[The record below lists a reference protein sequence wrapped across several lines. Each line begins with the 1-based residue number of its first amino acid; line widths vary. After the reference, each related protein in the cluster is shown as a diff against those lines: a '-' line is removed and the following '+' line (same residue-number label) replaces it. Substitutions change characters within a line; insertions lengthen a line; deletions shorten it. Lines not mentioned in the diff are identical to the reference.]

1 MNIKIVIC
9 FIIICFLPAASAVT
23 TDRVWAAKTSGYVKL
38 NESLAYENYLIRAT
52 AFGGSNAS
60 LAIYKDQSLIAA
72 DEFKVNDFRIYNNI
86 GITLLGIR
94 GDYSWIALSKLEDR
108 DIWTPMETTT
118 LKWGDN
124 YSIQNYSIS
133 IDALGT
139 NTVNLTISNKTMSET
154 GIFQKD
160 GFKDFGNLRI
170 AVRSINRTGFVELE
184 SLTFKPSEI
193 KAEIITDKDEYYP
206 DETVGVIINLTSDD
220 TQNIAGIILES
231 KDPIK
236 IQPDVFSISG
246 IKGTKSYKSLITR
259 LPPNSTIKLTA
270 QVETRDYYNNARL
283 LTVSKDIQITP
294 NISIAKHIPEETD
307 DENVPVELYVYN
319 SGMGNK
325 SISIHDTVPSGF
337 TAGQQPDWNIEL
349 GYKKSTNLTY
359 YITPQKPGKYELQPA
374 TARWDGQS
382 SVSKTTGTTVHMPY
396 ITMTK
401 KAQNNGSLTDVELA
415 ISNTGDRPAIVMV
428 SDKIPNA
435 YPLVFGKPTW
445 SGLIEGGDKFSI
457 GYSLRGNIVSLPAA
471 NATYRDIRGTT
482 RQTMSNSIDT
492 EKAISSDNP
501 GETSPI
507 NAGRN
512 EIIIFMVSSFLVIA
526 AIIGSVAIAAY
537 LITRFKTRSG

>member
-23 TDRVWAAKTSGYVKL
+23 TDRVWAAKTSGYIKL
-38 NESLAYENYLIRAT
+38 NESLAYENYLIRVT
-52 AFGGSNAS
+52 ALDGSNAS
-60 LAIYKDQSLIAA
+60 LALYKDQSLIAA
-72 DEFKVNDFRIYNNI
+72 DEFKVNEFKIYNGI

-108 DIWTPMETTT
+108 DIWTPLETTT

-184 SLTFKPSEI
+184 SLAFKPPEV
-193 KAEIITDKDEYYP
+193 KAEIITNKDEYYP
-206 DETVGVIINLTSDD
+206 DETVDVIINLTSDD
-220 TQNIAGIILES
+220 TQNIAGIVL
-231 KDPIK
+231 DTNNPIK

-246 IKGTKSYKSLITR
+246 IKGTKSFESRITR
-259 LPPNSTIKLTA
+259 LPPNSTIKLIA

-283 LTVSKDIQITP
+283 LTISKDIQITP
-294 NISIAKHIPEETD
+294 NISIAKIIPEETD

-319 SGMGNK
+319 SGMDNK
-325 SISIHDTVPSGF
+325 SISIHDDIPSGF
-337 TAGQQPDWNIEL
+337 TTSEQHDWNIEL
-349 GYKKSTNLTY
+349 GYKNSRNLMY
-359 YITPQKPGKYELQPA
+359 NITPQKPRKYELPPA
-374 TARWDGQS
+374 IARWDDQS
-382 SVSKTTGTTVHMPY
+382 SVSRVNYTTVHMPY
-396 ITMTK
+396 ITITK

-415 ISNTGDRPAIVMV
+415 ISNTGDRPAMV
-428 SDKIPNA
+428 TLSDKIPDM
-435 YPLVFGKPTW
+435 YPLVFGKSTW
-445 SGLIEGGDKFSI
+445 SGFIEGGDKVSFE
-457 GYSLRGNIVSLPAA
+457 YSLQGNIVSLPAA
-471 NATYRDIRGTT
+471 NATYRDIRGIT
-482 RQTMSNSIDT
+482 RQALSNNIETKNAD
-492 EKAISSDNP
+492 SSDKAD
-501 GETSPI
+501 ETSPI

>member
-23 TDRVWAAKTSGYVKL
+23 TDRVWAAKTSGYIKL
-38 NESLAYENYLIRAT
+38 NESLAYENYLIRET
-52 AFGGSNAS
+52 ALDGGNAS
-60 LAIYKDQSLIAA
+60 LAIYKDQSLIATG
-72 DEFKVNDFRIYNNI
+72 EFKVNEFRIYNGI
-86 GITLLGIR
+86 GVTLLGIR
-94 GDYSWIALSKLEDR
+94 GDYLWIALSKLEDR

-139 NTVNLTISNKTMSET
+139 NTVNLTISNKTMSKT

-160 GFKDFGNLRI
+160 GFKDLGNLRI

-184 SLTFKPSEI
+184 SLTYNPSEV

-206 DETVGVIINLTSDD
+206 DETVEVVINLTSDD
-220 TQNIAGIILES
+220 TQNIAGIILDS
-231 KDPIK
+231 KDPIH
-236 IQPDVFSISG
+236 IQPDIFSVSG
-246 IKGTKSYKSLITR
+246 IKSTKSFKSRMTGM
-259 LPPNSTIKLTA
+259 PPNSTIKLTA

-307 DENVPVELYVYN
+307 DENVPVELYVYY

-374 TARWDGQS
+374 IARWDGQS

-415 ISNTGDRPAIVMV
+415 ISNTGDRPAIVTV
-428 SDKIPNA
+428 SDKIPE
-435 YPLVFGKPTW
+435 YPLVFGKSTW
-445 SGLIEGGDKFSI
+445 SGLIEGGDNVSI
-457 GYSLRGNIVSLPAA
+457 GYSLQGNIVSLPAA

-482 RQTMSNSIDT
+482 RHARSNNIET
-492 EKAISSDNP
+492 KKAVSSDKAD
-501 GETSPI
+501 ETSPI

-526 AIIGSVAIAAY
+526 AIIGSVALAAY
-537 LITRFKTRSG
+537 LITKFKTRSG

>member
-23 TDRVWAAKTSGYVKL
+23 TDRVWAAKTSGYIKL
-38 NESLAYENYLIRAT
+38 NESLAYENYLVKVT
-52 AFGGSNAS
+52 ASDGGNAS
-60 LAIYKDQSLIAA
+60 LAIYRDQSLIAA
-72 DEFKVNDFRIYNNI
+72 DEFRVNEFKIYNNI

-94 GDYSWIALSKLEDR
+94 GDYSWITLSKLEDR
-108 DIWTPMETTT
+108 DIWTPIETTT

-139 NTVNLTISNKTMSET
+139 DTVNLTISNKTMSET

-170 AVRSINRTGFVELE
+170 AVKSINRTGFVELE
-184 SLTFKPSEI
+184 SLTFKSPEV
-193 KAEIITDKDEYYP
+193 KAEIITGKDEYYP
-206 DETVGVIINLTSDD
+206 DETVEVIINLTSDD
-220 TQNIAGIILES
+220 TRNIAGIVL
-231 KDPIK
+231 DTNNQIK
-236 IQPDVFSISG
+236 IQPDMFSISG
-246 IKGTKSYKSLITR
+246 ITGTKSFKSRITG
-259 LPPNSTIKLTA
+259 LPSNSTIKLTA
-270 QVETRDYYNNARL
+270 LVETRDYYNNARL

-294 NISIAKHIPEETD
+294 NISITKRIPEETD
-307 DENVPVELYVYN
+307 DENIPVELYVYN
-319 SGMGNK
+319 SGLENK
-325 SISIHDTVPSGF
+325 SVSIHDAIPSGF
-337 TAGQQPDWNIEL
+337 IAGQQLDWNIEL
-349 GYKKSTNLTY
+349 GSKKSINLTY

-374 TARWDGQS
+374 IATWDDQS
-382 SVSKTTGTTVHMPY
+382 SVSRTAGTTVHMPY

-401 KAQNNGSLTDVELA
+401 KAQTNGSLTDVVLV
-415 ISNTGDRPAIVMV
+415 ISNSGDRPAIVMV
-428 SDKIPNA
+428 SDKIPDA
-435 YPLVFGKPTW
+435 HPLVFGDSTF
-445 SGLIEGGDKFSI
+445 SGLIEGGDKVSI
-457 GYSLRGNIVSLPAA
+457 AYSLQGNIVSLPAA

-482 RQTMSNSIDT
+482 RQVQSNNIET
-492 EKAISSDNP
+492 KKAVSSA

-537 LITRFKTRSG
+537 LITKFKTRST

>member
-23 TDRVWAAKTSGYVKL
+23 TDRVWAAKTSGYVKS
-38 NESLAYENYLIRAT
+38 NESLVYENYLIRAT
-52 AFGGSNAS
+52 ASDGSNSS
-60 LAIYKDQSLIAA
+60 LAIYKDQSLMAA
-72 DEFKVNDFRIYNNI
+72 DEFKVNEFKIYNGI
-86 GITLLGIR
+86 GVTLLGIR

-184 SLTFKPSEI
+184 SLAFKPPEV

-236 IQPDVFSISG
+236 IQPYMFSISG
-246 IKGTKSYKSLITR
+246 IKGTKSFKSLITR

-270 QVETRDYYNNARL
+270 QVETRD
-283 LTVSKDIQITP
+283 
-294 NISIAKHIPEETD
+294 AKRIPEETD

-319 SGMGNK
+319 SGMDNK
-325 SISIHDTVPSGF
+325 SISIHDVIPSGF
-337 TAGQQPDWNIEL
+337 TASEQLDWNITL
-349 GYKKSTNLTY
+349 GYKESTNLTY

-374 TARWDGQS
+374 IARWDDQS
-382 SVSKTTGTTVHMPY
+382 SISKKTGTTVHMPY

-401 KAQNNGSLTDVELA
+401 KAQNNGSLTDVVLV
-415 ISNTGDRPAIVMV
+415 ISNSGDRPAMV
-428 SDKIPNA
+428 TLSDKIPDA
-435 YPLVFGKPTW
+435 HPLVFGEPTW
-445 SGLIEGGDKFSI
+445 SGLIEGDDNVPIK
-457 GYSLRGNIVSLPAA
+457 YSLQGNIVSLPAA

-482 RQTMSNSIDT
+482 RQAQSNNIGT
-492 EKAISSDNP
+492 KKAFSSDNP

-537 LITRFKTRSG
+537 LITKFKTRSG

>member
-9 FIIICFLPAASAVT
+9 FIIICFLPTASAVT
-23 TDRVWAAKTSGYVKL
+23 TDRVWAAKTSGYIKS
-38 NESLAYENYLIRAT
+38 NESLAYENYLVKVT
-52 AFGGSNAS
+52 ASDGGNSS
-60 LAIYKDQSLIAA
+60 LAIYRDQSLIAA
-72 DEFKVNDFRIYNNI
+72 DEFKVNEFKIYNNI

-108 DIWTPMETTT
+108 DIWTPLETTI

-124 YSIQNYSIS
+124 YSIQNYSTS
-133 IDALGT
+133 IDTLGT
-139 NTVNLTISNKTMSET
+139 DTVNLTISNKTMSET
-154 GIFQKD
+154 GIFKKD

-170 AVRSINRTGFVELE
+170 AVRSINRTGFVDLE
-184 SLTFKPSEI
+184 SLTYNPAEV

-206 DETVGVIINLTSDD
+206 DETVEVIINLTSDD
-220 TQNIAGIILES
+220 TQNIAGIIL
-231 KDPIK
+231 DTNNPIK

-246 IKGTKSYKSLITR
+246 INGTKSFKSRMTR

-270 QVETRDYYNNARL
+270 QVETRDFYNNAHL
-283 LTVSKDIQITP
+283 LTISKDIQITP
-294 NISIAKHIPEETD
+294 NISISKHIPEETD

-319 SGMGNK
+319 SGMDNK
-325 SISIHDTVPSGF
+325 SISIHDVIPSVF
-337 TAGQQPDWNIEL
+337 TSGQQLDWNIEL

-374 TARWDGQS
+374 IAIWDNQS
-382 SVSKTTGTTVHMPY
+382 SASKTTGTTVHMPY

-401 KAQNNGSLTDVELA
+401 KVQNNRSFTDVGLV
-415 ISNTGDRPAIVMV
+415 INNSGDRPAMV
-428 SDKIPNA
+428 TLSDNIPDA
-435 YPLVFGKPTW
+435 HPLIFGESAW
-445 SGLIEGGDKFSI
+445 SGLIEGGGNVSI
-457 GYSLRGNIVSLPAA
+457 EYSLQGNIVSLPAA

-482 RQTMSNSIDT
+482 RQVQSNNIET
-492 EKAISSDNP
+492 KKADSSTS
-501 GETSPI
+501 ETSPI

-526 AIIGSVAIAAY
+526 AIIGSAAIAAY

>member
-23 TDRVWAAKTSGYVKL
+23 TDRVWAAKTSGYIKL
-38 NESLAYENYLIRAT
+38 NESLAYENYLVKVT
-52 AFGGSNAS
+52 ASDGGNSS
-60 LAIYKDQSLIAA
+60 LAIYRDQSLIAA
-72 DEFKVNDFRIYNNI
+72 DEFKVNEFRIYNNI

-139 NTVNLTISNKTMSET
+139 NTVNLTISNETMSET

-160 GFKDFGNLRI
+160 GFKDLGNLRI

-184 SLTFKPSEI
+184 SLTFKPPDV

-220 TQNIAGIILES
+220 TQNIAGIIL
-231 KDPIK
+231 DTDNPIN

-246 IKGTKSYKSLITR
+246 INGTKSFKSRISG

-270 QVETRDYYNNARL
+270 QVETRDFYNNARL
-283 LTVSKDIQITP
+283 TTLSKDIQITP

-319 SGMGNK
+319 SGTDNK
-325 SISIHDTVPSGF
+325 SISIHDDLPSGF

-349 GYKKSTNLTY
+349 GSKKSINLTY

-374 TARWDGQS
+374 IARWDDQS
-382 SVSKTTGTTVHMPY
+382 SVSKTTETTVHMPF

-401 KAQNNGSLTDVELA
+401 KAQNNGSLTDVELV
-415 ISNTGDRPAIVMV
+415 ISNSGDRPAIVMV
-428 SDKIPNA
+428 SDKIPDA
-435 YPLVFGKPTW
+435 HPLVFGEPTW
-445 SGLIEGGDKFSI
+445 AGLIEGGNNVSI
-457 GYSLRGNIVSLPAA
+457 GYSLQGNIVSLPAA

-482 RQTMSNSIDT
+482 RQVQSNNIET
-492 EKAISSDNP
+492 EKAVSSA

-526 AIIGSVAIAAY
+526 AIIGSVALAAY
-537 LITRFKTRSG
+537 LITKFKTRSG

>member
-23 TDRVWAAKTSGYVKL
+23 TDKVWAAKTSGYIKL
-38 NESLAYENYLIRAT
+38 NESLAYENYLVKVT
-52 AFGGSNAS
+52 ASDGENSS
-60 LAIYKDQSLIAA
+60 LALYKDQSLVAA
-72 DEFKVNDFRIYNNI
+72 GEYKVNDFKIYNDI
-86 GITLLGIR
+86 GVSLLGIR
-94 GDYSWIALSKLEDR
+94 GDYSWIALSKLEER

-124 YSIQNYSIS
+124 YSIQDYSIS

-139 NTVNLTISNKTMSET
+139 DTVNLTISNNTMSET

-160 GFKDFGNLRI
+160 GFKDLGNLRI

-184 SLTFKPSEI
+184 SMTYNPSEV

-206 DETVGVIINLTSDD
+206 DETVEVIINLTSDD
-220 TQNIAGIILES
+220 TQNIAGIILDS
-231 KDPIK
+231 NNPIK

-246 IKGTKSYKSLITR
+246 INGTKSFKSRMTG

-270 QVETRDYYNNARL
+270 QVETRDYYNNTRL

-319 SGMGNK
+319 SGMDDKN
-325 SISIHDTVPSGF
+325 ISIHDTIPSGF
-337 TAGQQPDWNIEL
+337 TVGQQLDWNIEL
-349 GYKKSTNLTY
+349 GYNKSTNLTY

-374 TARWDGQS
+374 IAVWDNQS
-382 SVSKTTGTTVHMPY
+382 SVSRTTETTVHMPY
-396 ITMTK
+396 ITITK

-415 ISNTGDRPAIVMV
+415 ISNTGDRPAIVTV
-428 SDKIPNA
+428 SDNIPDA
-435 YPLVFGKPTW
+435 YPLVFGESAW
-445 SGLIEGGDKFSI
+445 SGLIEGNDNVSI
-457 GYSLRGNIVSLPAA
+457 EYSLQGNIVSLPAA
-471 NATYRDIRGTT
+471 DATYRDIRGTT
-482 RQTMSNSIDT
+482 RQAISNIIET
-492 EKAISSDNP
+492 EKVVSSDTP

-512 EIIIFMVSSFLVIA
+512 EIIIFMVSSFLLIA
-526 AIIGSVAIAAY
+526 AVIGSVALAAY

>member
-23 TDRVWAAKTSGYVKL
+23 TDKVWAAKTSGYIKL

-52 AFGGSNAS
+52 ASDGGNSS
-60 LAIYKDQSLIAA
+60 LAIYRDQSLIAA
-72 DEFKVNDFRIYNNI
+72 DEFKENEFKIYNGI
-86 GITLLGIR
+86 GITLLGTR

-124 YSIQNYSIS
+124 YSIHNYSIS

-139 NTVNLTISNKTMSET
+139 DTVNLTISNKTVSET

-160 GFKDFGNLRI
+160 GFKDLGNLRI
-170 AVRSINRTGFVELE
+170 AVKSINRTGFVELE
-184 SLTFKPSEI
+184 SLTFKPPEV
-193 KAEIITDKDEYYP
+193 KAEIITSKDEYYP
-206 DETVGVIINLTSDD
+206 DETVEVIINLTSDD
-220 TQNIAGIILES
+220 TQNIAGIILDS
-231 KDPIK
+231 NNPIK

-246 IKGTKSYKSLITR
+246 INGTKSFKSRMTG

-270 QVETRDYYNNARL
+270 QVETRDYYNNAHL
-283 LTVSKDIQITP
+283 LTVSKDIRITP
-294 NISIAKHIPEETD
+294 NISIAKYIPEETD

-319 SGMGNK
+319 SGMDNK
-325 SISIHDTVPSGF
+325 SISIHDAIPSGF
-337 TAGQQPDWNIEL
+337 IAGQQPDWNIEL

-374 TARWDGQS
+374 IARWDDQS
-382 SVSKTTGTTVHMPY
+382 SVSKTTGTTVHMPF

-415 ISNTGDRPAIVMV
+415 ISNTGDRPAMV
-428 SDKIPNA
+428 TLSDKIPDA
-435 YPLVFGKPTW
+435 HPLVFGEPTW
-445 SGLIEGGDKFSI
+445 SGLIEGGGNVSI
-457 GYSLRGNIVSLPAA
+457 GYSLQGNIVSLPAA

-482 RQTMSNSIDT
+482 RQVQSNNIETKNAD
-492 EKAISSDNP
+492 SSA

-537 LITRFKTRSG
+537 LITKFKTRSG

>member
-23 TDRVWAAKTSGYVKL
+23 TDRVWAAKTSGYLKS
-38 NESLAYENYLIRAT
+38 NESLAYENYLVGVT
-52 AFGGSNAS
+52 ASDGGNTS

-72 DEFKVNDFRIYNNI
+72 DEFRVNDFRIYNNI

-139 NTVNLTISNKTMSET
+139 NTVNLTISNETMSET

-160 GFKDFGNLRI
+160 GFMDLGNLRI
-170 AVRSINRTGFVELE
+170 AVRNINRTGFVELE
-184 SLTFKPSEI
+184 SLTFKPPEV

-206 DETVGVIINLTSDD
+206 DETVEVIINLTSDD
-220 TQNIAGIILES
+220 TQNIAGIILDS
-231 KDPIK
+231 KNPIT
-236 IQPDVFSISG
+236 IQPDMFSISG
-246 IKGTKSYKSLITR
+246 MKGTKSFKSRITR
-259 LPPNSTIKLTA
+259 MPPNSTIKLAA

-283 LTVSKDIQITP
+283 LTLNKDIQITP
-294 NISIAKHIPEETD
+294 NISIAKRIPEETD

-319 SGMGNK
+319 SGMDNK
-325 SISIHDTVPSGF
+325 SISIHDAIPSGF
-337 TAGQQPDWNIEL
+337 TTGQQLDWNIEL
-349 GYKKSTNLTY
+349 GSKKSTNLTY

-374 TARWDGQS
+374 IARWDNQS

-401 KAQNNGSLTDVELA
+401 KAQNNGSLTDVVLV
-415 ISNTGDRPAIVMV
+415 ISNNGDRPAMV
-428 SDKIPNA
+428 TLSDKIPDA
-435 YPLVFGKPTW
+435 HPLVFGEPAW
-445 SGLIEGGDKFSI
+445 LGLIEGGNSVSI
-457 GYSLRGNIVSLPAA
+457 GYSLQGNIVSLPAA
-471 NATYRDIRGTT
+471 NATYRDIRGIT
-482 RQTMSNSIDT
+482 RHVQLNNIETKN
-492 EKAISSDNP
+492 AVSSM

-512 EIIIFMVSSFLVIA
+512 EIMVFMVSSFLVIA

-537 LITRFKTRSG
+537 LITKFKTRST